1 MDGWV
6 DGTDKMDRAPPEG
19 RVAQTHPRISLPSP
33 HSRRHSQG
41 KVNHPAPP
49 AIPHQPQTDLML
61 HIPAWK
67 DPSAPSL
74 CRHAFVS
81 LDVGG
86 SPRS

>member
-1 MDGWV
+1 MVGEMDGWV
-6 DGTDKMDRAPPEG
+6 DGWMGQIRWIEHLLRAG
-19 RVAQTHPRISLPSP
+19 SLPSP
-33 HSRRHSQG
+33 HSSIHSQG
-41 KVNHPAPP
+41 RVNHPAPP